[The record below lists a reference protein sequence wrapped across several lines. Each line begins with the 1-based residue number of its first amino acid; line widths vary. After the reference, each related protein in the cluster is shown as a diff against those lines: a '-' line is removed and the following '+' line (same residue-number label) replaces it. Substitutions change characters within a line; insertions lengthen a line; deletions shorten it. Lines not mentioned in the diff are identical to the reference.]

1 MTEYNEKTIFENLEE
16 NPNQEISAF
25 SLESYIRSAA
35 QRMIQAALEMEVEEF
50 LQRAKYDKSERNEFR
65 GYRNGHHKSRT
76 VSTAVGGLMVKVPRV
91 SDNSEKFESKLVKPY
106 KRRSEGLNNLFPKLF
121 IEGLSTRDFEPCLRF
136 LVGEQAPLSPS
147 AISRLNKQF
156 KKDYEN
162 WQKTDLS
169 SRKFYYIYA
178 DGVYLSAGIALE
190 RACLLVIIGIN
201 ELGEKHLLGLKQGF
215 RESKES
221 WKELLLELKNRGMN
235 EPALAIADGGLG
247 FWAALP
253 EVFSQTKEQLC
264 WLHKTRNILNK
275 LPKSELENGVQRL
288 RAIHLAE
295 DKAEAERLAKKLIKE
310 WETVENTKDAAKCLE
325 LALERL
331 LTFYEFPAEHAR
343 HLRTTN
349 PIESVFATIRLRTK
363 PMKRFRTINS
373 GVHLVF
379 KLLERAKTG
388 WRGIGNPEKL
398 KEVKLPS

>member
-1 MTEYNEKTIFENLEE
+1 MKEYNENRVFDNLEE
-16 NPNQEISAF
+16 NVTQEFSAF

-35 QRMIQAALEMEVEEF
+35 QRMIQAALELEVEEF
-50 LQRAKYDKSERNEFR
+50 LQRAKYDKSKVDEFR
-65 GYRNGHHKSRT
+65 GYRNGHHRERV
-76 VSTAVGGLMVKVPRV
+76 VSTEVGGLTVKVPRV
-91 SDNSEKFESKLVKPY
+91 SDTAEKFKSKLVEPY
-106 KRRSEGLNNLFPKLF
+106 QRRSQGLNNLFPKLF
-121 IEGLSTRDFEPCLRF
+121 IEGLSTRDFEPSLRF

-147 AISRLNKQF
+147 SISRLNQEF

-169 SRKFYYIYA
+169 DKKFYYIYA
-178 DGVYLSAGIALE
+178 DGVYLAAGIALE
-190 RACLLVIIGIN
+190 RACLLVIIGID
-201 ELGEKHLLGLKQGF
+201 ELGEKHLLGLHQGF

-221 WKELLLELKNRGMN
+221 WKELLLELKNRGLN
-235 EPALAIADGGLG
+235 EPAIAIADGGLG

-253 EVFSQTKEQLC
+253 EVFGQTKEQLC

-275 LPKSELENGVQRL
+275 LPKREHEEAANRL
-288 RAIHLAE
+288 RAIYLAE
-295 DKAEAERLAKKLIKE
+295 DKTEAERLAKKLIKD
-310 WETVENTKDAAKCLE
+310 WKKFAETEKAAECLE

-331 LTFYEFPAEHAR
+331 LTFYEFPMEHAK

-363 PMKRFRTINS
+363 PMKRFRSIKS

-388 WRGIGNPEKL
+388 WRGIGHPEKL
-398 KEVKLPS
+398 KEVRLPD

>member
-1 MTEYNEKTIFENLEE
+1 M
-16 NPNQEISAF
+16 
-25 SLESYIRSAA
+25 
-35 QRMIQAALEMEVEEF
+35 
-50 LQRAKYDKSERNEFR
+50 
-65 GYRNGHHKSRT
+65 
-76 VSTAVGGLMVKVPRV
+76 
-91 SDNSEKFESKLVKPY
+91 
-106 KRRSEGLNNLFPKLF
+106 
-121 IEGLSTRDFEPCLRF
+121 
-136 LVGEQAPLSPS
+136 GEQAPLSPS

-156 KKDYEN
+156 KVDYEN

-169 SRKFYYIYA
+169 DKKFYYIYA
-178 DGVYLSAGIALE
+178 DGVYLAAGIALE
-190 RACLLVIIGIN
+190 KACLLVIIGID
-201 ELGEKHLLGLKQGF
+201 EFGEKHLLGLKQGF

-221 WKELLLELKNRGMN
+221 WKELLLDLRNRGLN
-235 EPALAIADGGLG
+235 EPCLAIADGGLG

-275 LPKSELENGVQRL
+275 LPKSELEEAVQRL
-288 RAIHLAE
+288 RALYLAE

-310 WETVENTKDAAKCLE
+310 WNEVETTRNAAKCLE

-331 LTFYEFPAEHAR
+331 LTFYEFPGEHAR

-379 KLLERAKTG
+379 KLIERAKTG

-398 KEVKLPS
+398 NEVKLLG

>member
-1 MTEYNEKTIFENLEE
+1 MREYNGKQIFDNMNEDKD
-16 NPNQEISAF
+16 SGFSGF
-25 SLESYIRSAA
+25 SLESHIRSAA

-50 LQRAKYDKSERNEFR
+50 LERAKYEKTSENEFR
-65 GYRNGHHKSRT
+65 GYRNGHHRKRV
-76 VSTAVGGLMVKVPRV
+76 VSTAVGGMHVRVPRV
-91 SDNSEKFESKLVKPY
+91 SDNPQPYESKLVKPY

-121 IEGLSTRDFEPCLRF
+121 IEGLATRDFEPSLRF

-147 AISRLNKQF
+147 SISRLNREF
-156 KKDYEN
+156 KTEYER
-162 WQKTDLS
+162 WLKSDLS
-169 SRKFYYIYA
+169 GRKFYYIYA
-178 DGVYLSAGIALE
+178 DGVYLAAGIALE
-190 RACLLVIIGIN
+190 RSCLLVIIGID
-201 ELGEKHLLGLKQGF
+201 EFGEKHLLGLQQGF

-221 WKELLLELKNRGMN
+221 WKELLLDLKNRGLN

-253 EVFSQTKEQLC
+253 EVWGQTKEQLC

-275 LPKSELENGVQRL
+275 LPKREQTEAANQL
-288 RAIHLAE
+288 RAIYLAE
-295 DKAEAERLAKKLIKE
+295 HREEAERLARALIKD
-310 WETVENTKDAAKCLE
+310 WKGFAETEKAAECLE

-331 LTFYEFPAEHAR
+331 LTFFEFPIEHAK

-363 PMKRFRTINS
+363 PMKRFRSIKS

-388 WRGIGNPEKL
+388 WRGIGHPEKL
-398 KEVKLPS
+398 KDVKLPG